1 MQHLKQYINN
11 NFVSER
17 EILSSGGKVVYKVN
31 DIERLKRFIFLGSE
45 NGTLHITKDTLT
57 KQNLDC
63 LERLLKE
70 KKYTEISNV
79 INEYQNKVYKK
90 DYILFV
96 LARCCSIKT
105 DLINKMLD
113 QNDES
118 FKVRCFELTF
128 ELCKIPTNLFMFIEL
143 YETVNKAM
151 YNTTGWNTKLKRMIT
166 KWYNTKS
173 LKDLMYHITKYQN
186 RNNWTH
192 RDVLRLSHVKTSNT
206 DTNTVYK
213 YIAKGK
219 ETVFADWGLDFVK
232 FSYLIDFES
241 LKTETNKETVLKLI
255 VEHSFVREHIPTTWL
270 NDIDIWYTLLQK
282 MPMTAMLRNLN
293 KMTAISVF
301 DQKED
306 AVNIVLNKLSENSII
321 QSKVHPLQILISLKM
336 YNSGKGEKGS
346 LIWKPV
352 QKIVGA
358 LDKAFYYSFKNVES
372 TGKRILL
379 ALDVS
384 GSMGWSNVCG
394 INCLTAAE
402 VATAMSMVIDSQET
416 NVTIMGFANVFK
428 QLNISSSRRL
438 DDNLK
443 SAHDN
448 NFGSTDCS
456 LPFTWAENQSIQFD
470 TIIVFTDDDT
480 NFNKI
485 KPSVALQNYRKKMKL
500 NTKLI
505 VVGLA
510 SNEFSICDP
519 SDNNSLEITGF
530 DATTPLIINEFIKGT
545 F

>member
-1 MQHLKQYINN
+1 MQHLKQYMNN

-17 EILSSGGKVVYKVN
+17 ETLSSGGKVVYKVN
-31 DIERLKRFIFLGSE
+31 DIERLKRFVFLGSE

-105 DLINKMLD
+105 GVINKVLD
-113 QNDES
+113 ENDES
-118 FKVRCFELTF
+118 FKVECFQLTL

-143 YETVNKAM
+143 YETINKSL

-166 KWYNTKS
+166 QWYNSKS

-192 RDVLRLSHVKTSNT
+192 RDVLRLSHVKTSDT

-213 YIAKGK
+213 YITKGK
-219 ETVFADWGLDFVK
+219 ESVFADWGLDFVK

-241 LKTETNKETVLKLI
+241 LKTETDKETVLKLI
-255 VEHSFVREHIPTTWL
+255 IEHNFVREHIPTIWL

-301 DQKED
+301 NQKED

-336 YNSGKGEKGS
+336 YSSGKGEKGS
-346 LIWKPV
+346 LTWNPV
-352 QKIVGA
+352 QKIVAA

-384 GSMGWSNVCG
+384 GSMGWTNVCG

-416 NVTIMGFANVFK
+416 NVTIMGFSSVFK

-443 SAHDN
+443 STNDN

-456 LPFTWAENQSIQFD
+456 LPFTWAQQQSRQFD
-470 TIIVFTDDDT
+470 TIIVFTDNDT
-480 NFNKI
+480 NSNKI
-485 KPSVALQNYRKKMKL
+485 KPSLALENYRNKMKL
-500 NTKLI
+500 DTKLI

-510 SNEFSICDP
+510 SNEFSIADP
-519 SDNNSLEITGF
+519 NDKNMLDVCGF
-530 DATTPLIINEFIKGT
+530 DSSTPLVINEFIKGT

>member
-1 MQHLKQYINN
+1 MQHLKQYLNN

-17 EILSSGGKVVYKVN
+17 ETLSSGGKAVYKVN
-31 DIERLKRFIFLGSE
+31 DIERLKRFMFLGSE

-57 KQNLDC
+57 KQNVDC

-79 INEYQNKVYKK
+79 ISEYQDKVYKK

-105 DLINKMLD
+105 AVINKVLD

-118 FKVRCFELTF
+118 FKIRCFELVF

-143 YETVNKAM
+143 YETVNKAL

-166 KWYNTKS
+166 QWYNTKS

-192 RDVLRLSHVKTSNT
+192 RDVLRLSHVKTSDT
-206 DTNTVYK
+206 DTNIVYK

-219 ETVFADWGLDFVK
+219 ESIFNDWGLDFVK

-241 LKTETNKETVLKLI
+241 LKTETDKETVLKLI
-255 VEHSFVREHIPTTWL
+255 KEHSFVREHIPTTWL
-270 NDIDIWYTLLQK
+270 NDVDIWYTLLQK

-301 DQKED
+301 NQKED
-306 AVNIVLNKLSENSII
+306 AINIVLNKLSENSII

-336 YNSGKGEKGS
+336 YSSGKGEKGS
-346 LIWKPV
+346 LTWTPV
-352 QKIVGA
+352 QKIIGA

-384 GSMGWSNVCG
+384 GSMGWTNVCG
-394 INCLTAAE
+394 INCLTACE

-416 NVTIMGFANVFK
+416 NVTIMGFSGVFK
-428 QLNISSSRRL
+428 ELNISSSRRL

-443 SAHDN
+443 SANDN

-456 LPFTWAENQSIQFD
+456 LPFTWAENQSRQFD
-470 TIIVFTDDDT
+470 TIIVFTDNDT
-480 NFNKI
+480 NSNKI
-485 KPSVALQNYRKKMKL
+485 KPSVALQNYRNKMKL
-500 NTKLI
+500 DTKLI

-510 SNEFSICDP
+510 SNEFSIADP
-519 SDNNSLEITGF
+519 NDKNMLDVCGF
-530 DATTPLIINEFIKGT
+530 DSSTPLVINEFIKGT